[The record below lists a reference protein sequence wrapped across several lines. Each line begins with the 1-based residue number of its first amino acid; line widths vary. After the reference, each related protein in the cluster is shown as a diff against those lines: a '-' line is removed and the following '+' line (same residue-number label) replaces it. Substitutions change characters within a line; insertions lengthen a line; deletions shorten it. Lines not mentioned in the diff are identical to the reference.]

1 MNHKTSMFAFFG
13 EQKAFTAFLSTMIF
27 IGSIG
32 AVFTARSASATT
44 GFKVTSDTISDS
56 RVGVPAVQTV
66 EFTPVAT
73 STGDIVL
80 SYASTSAFTFGALTA
95 SDITMSTGTTVA
107 VGSSCS
113 GVSYQFSTN
122 QGLGTMTLHP
132 CLVGVKILPLQAVT
146 IVIGGTNKITNPGS
160 VGSYKLTIAD
170 TTTQQSQSVIIA
182 IIDDT
187 LMSAAVEPVLD
198 FTVSGVNTSASVFG
212 DNPTTNTTASTI
224 NFGTIASGAPY
235 LAAQQLAVKTNAIN
249 GFTVTAWAN
258 SPFQS
263 ANGSVINA
271 YKDKDPSSVPQDWSS
286 WTPDINDNT
295 TWGYVG
301 MSTDDTTSF
310 PEFSGNKW
318 QGDFFTTPVP
328 VLASARPTDG
338 VTAGIANVGY
348 KVEITDLQAAATDY
362 QTHVIYVA
370 TPKF

>member
-1 MNHKTSMFAFFG
+1 MFAFFG

-56 RVGVPAVQTV
+56 RVSVPAVQTV
-66 EFTPVAT
+66 QITPVAT
-73 STGDIVL
+73 STGDLVL
-80 SYASTSAFTFGALTA
+80 TYASSSAFTFGALAA
-95 SDITMSTGTTVA
+95 SDITMSTGSAVT

-132 CLVGVKILPLQAVT
+132 CSVGVKILPLQVVT
-146 IVIGGTNKITNPGS
+146 IVIGGANKIINPGV

-170 TTTQQSQSVIIA
+170 NTTQQSQSVIIA
-182 IIDDT
+182 IINDT

-212 DNPTTNTTASTI
+212 DNPTTNTTANTI

-258 SPFQS
+258 APFQS
-263 ANGSVINA
+263 ANGSVINQYTNKGSA
-271 YKDKDPSSVPQDWSS
+271 SVPQDWSS
-286 WTPDINDNT
+286 WTPDVNDNT

-301 MSTDDTTSF
+301 MSTDDTADLPQFT
-310 PEFSGNKW
+310 GNKW
-318 QGDFFTTPVP
+318 QGDFFSSPVP
-328 VLASARPTDG
+328 VLVSARPTDG
-338 VTAGIANVGY
+338 TTAGIADVGY

-362 QTHVIYVA
+362 QTHIIYVA